1 MSHPPAK
8 KESAPPTA
16 PESAIGVTEDA
27 AEAATPSPEAAV
39 EELHAALAA
48 KEEEAKANYDRFLR
62 ERAELENFRRR
73 MQREKADALRFAVE
87 PLVRELL
94 PVVDNLE
101 RALAQEPGNEPAL
114 REGVRLVLE
123 SLHAVLAQHGV
134 TTIDAVGE
142 PFDPARHE
150 AIARIETDAHEP
162 NRVVDQLHRGYHL
175 HDRLLRP
182 ALVTVSARTAEETKK

>member
-1 MSHPPAK
+1 MSQPTAK
-8 KESAPPTA
+8 NESASP
-16 PESAIGVTEDA
+16 DA
-27 AEAATPSPEAAV
+27 AAAPAAETADLTPEAEIEA
-39 EELHAALAA
+39 LRAALTA
-48 KEEEAKANYDRFLR
+48 KEEEAQANYDRFLR

-73 MQREKADALRFAVE
+73 MQREKADALRFATE

-114 REGVRLVLE
+114 REGLHLVLE
-123 SLHAVLAQHGV
+123 SLLQVFANHGV
-134 TTIDAVGE
+134 TRIDAVGE

-150 AIARIETDAHEP
+150 AMARIETDVHEP
-162 NRVVDQLHRGYHL
+162 NRVIDQHHRGYHL

-182 ALVTVSARTAEETKK
+182 ALVTVSARVPEETKK